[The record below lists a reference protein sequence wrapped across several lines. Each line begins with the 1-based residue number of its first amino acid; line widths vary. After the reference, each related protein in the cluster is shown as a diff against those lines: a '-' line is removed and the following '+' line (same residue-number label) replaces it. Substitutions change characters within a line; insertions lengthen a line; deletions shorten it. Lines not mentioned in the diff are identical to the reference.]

1 VVRRP
6 NPRSPPHLQRVRR
19 AKSRVVDEN
28 TRFRRANASGLLLH
42 AIGFLV
48 RTLRVTKR
56 SQVRTES
63 LRRSLVRTLRVTKR
77 SQVRTESLRRFLVR
91 TLRVTK
97 RSQVREADAPPFPA
111 RDLGG
116 RKQPRSFP
124 VRTLRVTKRSL
135 VRSAFLRTFLVR
147 TLRVTKRSRFPVASS
162 RSFPVHALRG
172 RKRSR
177 KRDEPP
183 RFHREPARVVGS
195 NPGGAATNPK
205 ERTKKGATVAPWYRP
220 ER

>member
-1 VVRRP
+1 VNRRGRQALLVVRRP

-63 LRRSLVRTLRVTKR
+63 LRRS
-77 SQVRTESLRRFLVR
+77 LVR

>member
-1 VVRRP
+1 VNRRGRQALLVVRRP

-135 VRSAFLRTFLVR
+135 VRSAFLRTF
-147 TLRVTKRSRFPVASS
+147 
-162 RSFPVHALRG
+162 PVHALRG